1 MSLSHI
7 IKRGISLYSVQEEY
21 FQRTM
26 SLEDILAACSRLDI
40 RGIEIIGDQ
49 MINSYPD
56 IPDSFISSWHG
67 WMDKYALTPVCLDM
81 FLDWNKYKG
90 RVMSFD
96 ERVESVTR
104 DIINA
109 NRLGCTL
116 IRVIHDVE
124 PELLEKLVPAAEK
137 YHVTLALEVH
147 APSDL
152 DSPLEQRLIQLFER
166 VQSPNL
172 GFTIDLGIY
181 CKKLPRVVTDRF
193 LREGM
198 APALVQYLT
207 NAYNNQELPHAGDEG
222 PGKESLAQKVIK
234 LGGREK
240 DIYLA
245 YMGTHM
251 IYSNPRRLLDYMA
264 HIKHV
269 HGKFY
274 EMLPDGTEYSIPY
287 DEVIPVLQEGGYSGY
302 ISSEYEGNRWIHDA
316 QTVDSLEQISRHQ
329 TLLKRLIGEQ

>member
-1 MSLSHI
+1 MQLNHT

-21 FQRTM
+21 FQRKM
-26 SLEDILAACSRLDI
+26 NLEDILAACSKLDI

-49 MINSYPD
+49 MIPRYPD
-56 IPDSFISSWHG
+56 ISEDFFTRWHG
-67 WMDKYALTPVCLDM
+67 WMDKYGLTPVCLDM

-96 ERVESVTR
+96 ERAESVKR
-104 DIINA
+104 DIVNA
-109 NRLGCTL
+109 NRLGCSL

-124 PELLEKLVPAAEK
+124 PDLLEKLAPFAEK
-137 YHVTLALEVH
+137 HNVTLALEVH

-152 DSPLEQRLIQLFER
+152 DSSLEQRLIAMFER
-166 VQSPNL
+166 VQSPYL

-181 CKKLPRVVTDRF
+181 CKKLPRVVIERF

-198 APALVQYLT
+198 APAIVQYLT
-207 NAYNNQELPHAGDEG
+207 DAYNNQVLPHADDVG
-222 PGKESLAQKVIK
+222 PDKESLAEKVIK

-251 IYSNPRRLLDYMA
+251 IYSNPRRLLDYMQ

-274 EMLPDGTEYSIPY
+274 EMLPDNTEYSIPY
-287 DEVIPVLQEGGYSGY
+287 PEIIPVFKEGGYNGY
-302 ISSEYEGNRWIHDA
+302 ISSEYEGNRWVHDA
-316 QTVDSLEQISRHQ
+316 LVVDSLEQVSRHQ
-329 TLLKRLIGEQ
+329 ILLKRLIGEE